1 MFLSDEKS
9 NVSRDQQRIL
19 RRALEINFP
28 RTPFFS
34 SISLNILSE
43 KRVEILFNFSN
54 RNEQLLFRKEKKIKI
69 RLRKGTIKEKFP
81 ILSGWEKGARGE
93 FQFSFPQTR
102 RRTKILSR
110 RIYILIS
117 RPRIKRKLAERIPQI
132 G

>member
-28 RTPFFS
+28 RTSF
-34 SISLNILSE
+34 SLNILSE